1 MTIENING
9 RYVINRDDGS
19 EVILTC
25 NEASLL
31 VNYCGKEGLR
41 QQIND
46 RLDDA
51 IENGDCDLSKYEY
64 GDRED
69 FVQEVFEK
77 FEDEID
83 CSDLF
88 PGEDPRERILIFRA
102 YGEEE

>member
-31 VNYCGKEGLR
+31 INYCGKEGLR

-46 RLDDA
+46 LLDDA

-83 CSDLF
+83 YGNSVDDDDIDAVIYDLI
-88 PGEDPRERILIFRA
+88 GYYNL
-102 YGEEE
+102 

>member
-1 MTIENING
+1 MTIEKNNG
-9 RYVINRDDGS
+9 RYVINRDDGTKVS
-19 EVILTC
+19 ITC

-31 VNYCGKEGLR
+31 INYCGKEGLR

-51 IENGDCDLSKYEY
+51 IENGDCDLSRYED

-83 CSDLF
+83 YGNSVDDDDIDAEIYDLI
-88 PGEDPRERILIFRA
+88 DYYNL
-102 YGEEE
+102 